1 MTNEKKKEMPFSLNR
16 FGTYFTISTDQSWSV
31 YQCTPFQRKF
41 ERKVEGGFSNVSMLS
56 NSNIFAL
63 VGNDQSS
70 EYSKKNLF
78 IYDDSEQTN
87 LLQLK
92 FNEPIVSAYISHNE
106 IFVIF
111 KNGIQVYS
119 LSTLELVLQTKYYE
133 NPNGL
138 FDFAE
143 DTESHQFKCFV
154 TLGPTKGTV
163 AIRRGPLTGGNN
175 KNNFQNN
182 NNFEQQDGKY
192 STGEKEKGKG
202 KEKENEKEKEKET
215 EKETEKNKDFKK
227 KKKKKKNRIKR
238 KKQRSE
244 QTDFVQNKDSSLG
257 DNSLILKVFDD
268 PIQQL
273 TLSSCGRII
282 AVCSN
287 KGTNIK
293 IYSTENGQLITKKK
307 RGTKRGTICSLAF
320 NIDSNFLA
328 AASLRGTIHIFTL
341 YDVKN
346 ALYTNSI
353 HSENLEKP
361 LLVSKN
367 KRANCKG
374 TVDKDL
380 YSKVAFNFSHE
391 IIVLQNNGQFYKFEI
406 NLQSSEL
413 SLITKL
419 GFGNS
424 IH

>member
-1 MTNEKKKEMPFSLNR
+1 MSNEKKKEMPFSLNR
-16 FGTYFTISTDQSWSV
+16 FGTYFTVSTDQCWSV
-31 YQCTPFQRKF
+31 YQCTPFQRKIQ
-41 ERKVEGGFSNVSMLS
+41 RKIEGGFSNVSMLS

-119 LSTLELVLQTKYYE
+119 LNTLELVLQTKCYE

-143 DTESHQFKCFV
+143 DTKTNKFKCFV

-163 AIRRGPLTGGNN
+163 AIKRGPLIGGNN
-175 KNNFQNN
+175 KNNIQNN
-182 NNFEQQDGKY
+182 NNLKQEDGKY
-192 STGEKEKGKG
+192 STGEKEKEKG
-202 KEKENEKEKEKET
+202 KEKDNEKEKDKEKEKE
-215 EKETEKNKDFKK
+215 
-227 KKKKKKNRIKR
+227 NRIKR

-244 QTDFVQNKDSSLG
+244 STDFVENKDSFLG
-257 DNSLILKVFDD
+257 DNSLILKVSND
-268 PIQQL
+268 PIQQV

-328 AASLRGTIHIFTL
+328 AASLRGTIHVFTL

-374 TVDKDL
+374 AVDKDL

-406 NLQSSEL
+406 NLQSPEL

-419 GFGNS
+419 GFVNS